1 MNHQDLGRSLMP
13 DAPESEQLALARNLD
28 GRRFRMYA
36 RISGLGDAL
45 SEGSSVVEP
54 TQAVFADLKAIER
67 VGSRVTCSPAPTDT
81 DDDWLVLLKPL
92 AKGVV
97 ENGPGDAP
105 ITALRAIGFE
115 MDARTPF
122 YTGNDAGGF
131 RSWRR
136 GEVNLIITRDSA
148 FYELFLTATE
158 LARRFNLLE
167 KTDRIALFQGVLYGV
182 SVDKLETPPAKPVL
196 MPLPDFLAEPLPLP

>member
-13 DAPESEQLALARNLD
+13 DATESEQLRLARSLD
-28 GRRFRMYA
+28 GPRFRSLS
-36 RISGLGDAL
+36 RISGIGDAL
-45 SEGSSVVEP
+45 SEGSPIVEP
-54 TQAVFADLKAIER
+54 MHAMFAHLLGIER

-81 DDDWLVLLKPL
+81 DDDWLVLLKPV
-92 AKGVV
+92 AKGVKDY
-97 ENGPGDAP
+97 GPEDAP
-105 ITALRAIGFE
+105 IAALRAIGFE
-115 MDARTPF
+115 MDRRTPF

-136 GEVNLIITRDSA
+136 GEVNIIVTRDPA

-167 KTDRIALFQGVLYGV
+167 KADRIALFQAVLYGV
-182 SVDKLETPPAKPVL
+182 SVHNLETPPAKPVL